1 MWEKFCGQLTARTR
15 LQLAEVVDVL
25 GEVSAV
31 FLRRPLQ
38 LLLFL
43 PDLTTRADLRSNDEG
58 EGCGRQCYSYE
69 NIAMPEVP
77 RPAEGQRPFKM
88 PSTTFDRHLRGNG
101 WGMRRQRVLRCVRWC
116 VLRRSRCRMRS
127 AGCGSWTVWKVRARP
142 TRSRLVEEVVAL
154 RSQAELMLARV
165 DSPEVDQGRSAPVRL
180 IRLRLCPSA
189 SPAGWAA
196 MSGWPSPWRSR
207 ALCRG

>member
-1 MWEKFCGQLTARTR
+1 MTC
-15 LQLAEVVDVL
+15 
-25 GEVSAV
+25 
-31 FLRRPLQ
+31 
-38 LLLFL
+38 
-43 PDLTTRADLRSNDEG
+43 RSNT
-58 EGCGRQCYSYE
+58 
-69 NIAMPEVP
+69 
-77 RPAEGQRPFKM
+77 RPFKM

-189 SPAGWAA
+189 SPAGRAA
-196 MSGWPSPWRSR
+196 MSGCQARGARVPCAGDEARSMPNLTLPPLSAWSPYCYGTDLLVPCMKVSISSRVRRPSLLASIPLKMRS
-207 ALCRG
+207 